1 MQPAI
6 ERRDSYFHDQA
17 QAALEWARCSMTA
30 EQKRFLFELP
40 FDRTRALSHF
50 VDASAVSPER
60 WDYVDS
66 TSAAFRST
74 QVAGQTYVFCG
85 HMHDQCLYFE
95 TLGGR
100 MSEFRPVPGTPI
112 PVRGSRRWLAVV
124 GSVGQPRDRNP
135 AAAYAIFDDVK
146 REITFFRF
154 VYDRHFGFARHA
166 RYPSAAHAAFDL
178 RKPDEVE
185 LTSRS
190 QWTTGTGLAWQ
201 MRNWW
206 RGSANPLAGPMLAS
220 ARAPTPIILIAVGS
234 EQLGDAR
241 HTALQQAARRLIT
254 LNPDFRLMLVS
265 AIRAARL
272 GEGERI
278 EDTASGR
285 HPVHRDRLGAWVV
298 PLGLP
303 ASWTSLDVVES
314 ADPAAT
320 ILDLAQVNHLDMI
333 VIGAPGPRERSLA
346 WWRSVA
352 SGRICRGTL

>member
-1 MQPAI
+1 MRDRLWQCPPPPRNIVQTVTPTLQEVILRCLENSA
-6 ERRDSYFHDQA
+6 ERR
-17 QAALEWARCSMTA
+17 
-30 EQKRFLFELP
+30 
-40 FDRTRALSHF
+40 
-50 VDASAVSPER
+50 
-60 WDYVDS
+60 
-66 TSAAFRST
+66 
-74 QVAGQTYVFCG
+74 
-85 HMHDQCLYFE
+85 
-95 TLGGR
+95 
-100 MSEFRPVPGTPI
+100 
-112 PVRGSRRWLAVV
+112 
-124 GSVGQPRDRNP
+124 
-135 AAAYAIFDDVK
+135 YA
-146 REITFFRF
+146 
-154 VYDRHFGFARHA
+154 
-166 RYPSAAHAAFDL
+166 SAAHAAFDL

-190 QWTTGTGLAWQ
+190 QWTTGTGLAWK

-206 RGSANPLAGPMLAS
+206 RGRANPLAGPMLAS
-220 ARAPTPIILIAVGS
+220 ARAATPIILIAVDS

-333 VIGAPGPRERSLA
+333 VIGAPGPRERALA

-352 SGRICRGTL
+352 SGVSAGAPCNAYLVREPQRGLFRPDGAN